1 MIFKDTQ
8 NPLKITSLIPTTW
21 PPFYSASMLLDIQ
34 RNSSIFLFNDKTYL
48 YYDLV
53 NEDTGAIVDSYY
65 FNSFGDQT
73 RSQKHVWFLYAK
85 NGGYHIDVYSQDDF
99 GKRYFGRSEVFK
111 VPNKAYVPITNSEVP
126 KATETPK

>member
-1 MIFKDTQ
+1 MEVHALTDMSVKDTQ
-8 NPLKITSLIPTTW
+8 NPLKINLIDTGEITI
-21 PPFYSASMLLDIQ
+21 LLVDLQ
-34 RNSSIFLFNDKTYL
+34 RNSTTNDNTYL
-48 YYDLV
+48 DFDLV
-53 NEDTGAIVDSYY
+53 NEDTGAIVSSYN

-73 RSQKHVWFLYAK
+73 RSQSHVWLLYAED
-85 NGGYHIDVYSQDDF
+85 GRYHIDVYSQDDF